1 MSNVEETARDWY
13 AEGLRIGAECREKHI
28 LYMLEQE
35 VARTSG
41 GVFNATK
48 VLAKLIETI
57 KTENK

>member
-1 MSNVEETARDWY
+1 MSNVEETAKDWY

-35 VARTSG
+35 AARTSV

-48 VLAKLIETI
+48 VLAKLIEEI
-57 KTENK
+57 KGENK